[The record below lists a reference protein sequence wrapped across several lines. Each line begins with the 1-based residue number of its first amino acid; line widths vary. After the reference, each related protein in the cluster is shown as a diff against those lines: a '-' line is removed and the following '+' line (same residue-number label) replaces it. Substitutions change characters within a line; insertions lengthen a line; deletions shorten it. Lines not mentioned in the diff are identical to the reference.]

1 MITFENIE
9 QINVIEES
17 DLSKISLIL
26 FESLSL
32 KRSYK
37 NESVVNYSEYVLDA
51 IADLFKKMLIQ
62 DKTMTK
68 ESKLN
73 VINLLDKLKT
83 QKENLELIRS
93 DVGVSDIK
101 QASKRLSKKSQ
112 SAFEAKL

>member
-17 DLSKISLIL
+17 DLSKISMAL
-26 FESLSL
+26 FEFLPIKS
-32 KRSYK
+32 SYQD
-37 NESVVNYSEYVLDA
+37 ESVINYSEYVIDF
-51 IADLFKKMLIQ
+51 IVDLFKRMLNQ
-62 DKTMTK
+62 DTTMTR

-73 VINLLDKLKT
+73 IINLLDKLKT

-93 DVGVSDIK
+93 NVGVSDIQ